1 MTTPVRIGIIG
12 AGGIAR
18 SHIMAYQRLPDVE
31 IVAIADIVPGR
42 AETAAQ
48 EWHIPQ
54 AFNSHQELLA
64 LEQIDAVS
72 VCTFNQAHRQPTVD
86 ALLAGKH
93 VLVEKP
99 LAATLDDAVA
109 MIKTAHQTGKIL
121 HTAFWQRWQ
130 PEVQAARRIVQSGAL
145 GDLYY
150 AQMIGGGRR
159 RIPGGSFMRREYAGA
174 GPIVDIG
181 CYDLDTFMFLTGDPC
196 PVSVNA
202 MVSYHLGKTLPNVP
216 GDWGH
221 DPALMEV
228 EDMGAAFVRFESGLV
243 LHFVTYWAA
252 HTDGLG
258 PSMLLDT
265 RGGLQLTPKLTLFRD
280 EFGVLTN
287 VLPEIPEH
295 SEPMRMH
302 HFVPQARIFVD
313 AVRAGG
319 LSPVDARGIL
329 LSQVIMDSIFRSAA
343 AGREVAV
350 EVPVIG

>member
-18 SHIMAYQRLPDVE
+18 SHAMAYNRVPDVE
-31 IVAIADIVPGR
+31 IVAIADIVPER
-42 AETAAQ
+42 AEAAAK
-48 EWHIPQ
+48 EWNIPHV
-54 AFNSHQELLA
+54 FSDHRKLLA
-64 LEQIDAVS
+64 LDRIDAVS
-72 VCTFNQAHRQPTVD
+72 VCTFNLAHRQSTVD

-99 LAATLDDAVA
+99 LAPSLEDAVA
-109 MIKTAHQTGKIL
+109 MISTAHQTGKIL
-121 HTAFWQRWQ
+121 QTGFWQRWQ

-159 RIPGGSFMRREYAGA
+159 RIPGGSFIRRNMAGA

-181 CYDLDTFMFLTGDPC
+181 CYDLDTFMFLTGDPR
-196 PVSVNA
+196 PISVTA
-202 MVSYHLGKTLPNVP
+202 MISDRLAKSLPNVL

-221 DPALMEV
+221 NPADVEV
-228 EDMGAAFVRFESGLV
+228 EDFGTAFVRFEGGLV
-243 LHFVTYWAA
+243 LHFITYWAA

-258 PSMLLDT
+258 QSTLLGT
-265 RGGLQLTPKLTLFRD
+265 RGGLQLTPKLALFRD
-280 EFGVLTN
+280 EFGVMTN
-287 VLPEIPEH
+287 VMPQIPEH
-295 SEPMRMH
+295 SDPMRMH
-302 HFVPQARIFVD
+302 HFVPQARIFTD

-319 LSPVDARGIL
+319 PSPIDTNGIL
-329 LSQVIMDSIFRSAA
+329 LSQVIMDGIFRSAA

-350 EVPVIG
+350 EVPSV